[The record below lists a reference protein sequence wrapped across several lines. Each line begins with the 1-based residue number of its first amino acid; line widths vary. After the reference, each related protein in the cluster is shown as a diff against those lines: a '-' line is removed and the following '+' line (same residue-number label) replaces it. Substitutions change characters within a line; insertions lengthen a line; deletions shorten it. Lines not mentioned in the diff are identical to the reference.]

1 MGKRNQKKDREDIS
15 TDIAVS
21 PFYGKLG
28 HPEIKTIST
37 HLHFLAERIFRE
49 YVFENFGN
57 KKSVDNF
64 FFFRYLQSL
73 CFLTFINRKQ
83 GS

>member
-1 MGKRNQKKDREDIS
+1 MGKRNQKKDKEDIS

-37 HLHFLAERIFRE
+37 I
-49 YVFENFGN
+49 Y
-57 KKSVDNF
+57 
-64 FFFRYLQSL
+64 
-73 CFLTFINRKQ
+73 TFWRTA
-83 GS
+83 

>member
-21 PFYGKLG
+21 PFDGKLG

-37 HLHFLAERIFRE
+37 HLHFLAYCIKNIQRICFRE
-49 YVFENFGN
+49 FW
-57 KKSVDNF
+57 K
-64 FFFRYLQSL
+64 
-73 CFLTFINRKQ
+73 
-83 GS
+83 